1 MSTRQRNLRK
11 RRLKKKM
18 RYVII
23 NIAIIWTVLNV
34 SIWWILDFDFENM
47 SLLAKIF
54 IILFAIFSLIALFYL
69 TSYINKKMLEKERR
83 RSIYRYR

>member
-1 MSTRQRNLRK
+1 VSTRQRNLRK